1 MRLMR
6 RLLVMTL
13 ISLAGCASPPNPES
27 PPAAAT
33 APTQSTQLAAPE
45 SATDKDGKCGGFE
58 ALELGQPVRL
68 LNGRLKLRAPAGA
81 QESALSPDIMSAP
94 NAASTETRLVV
105 DIGGARLVVMTHAF
119 LATETEKLEASKLRR
134 DASLVEY
141 GPVESKQGF
150 QQLTGTYRRLAPK
163 GDTVFVATAL
173 TKLADNTLQE
183 TLFAVNDVAFKAGVG
198 GCKAMAK
205 RVLASLEIGP
215 NQLDLAERDIDI
227 EGGKYSL
234 HVPAGY
240 VYYPQPG
247 PDFTVYRLQELSAVG
262 SDAAVAG
269 AYFGHFAS
277 FRPESTAKKLPGK
290 VLGQAVTWF
299 ETQDSDGIGRETLV
313 KQGEEQIHLFL
324 GAQDAAHAE
333 ALTKALSS
341 LKRKPAKP

>member
-1 MRLMR
+1 MR
-6 RLLVMTL
+6 RLLVLTL
-13 ISLAGCASPPNPES
+13 IALAGCASLPTPES
-27 PPAAAT
+27 PSAPAAAPTESAQNT
-33 APTQSTQLAAPE
+33 APS
-45 SATDKDGKCGGFE
+45 SADTDDKCGGFE
-58 ALELGQPVRL
+58 ALELGQPVML
-68 LNGRLKLRAPAGA
+68 LNGALKLRVPAGA
-81 QESALSPDIMSAP
+81 EESARTPDIMSAP
-94 NAASTETRLVV
+94 NAASTETRLVI
-105 DIGGARLVVMTHAF
+105 DIGDARLVVMTHAF

-141 GPVESKQGF
+141 GAVESKPGF
-150 QQLTGTYRRLAPK
+150 EQLTGTYRKLAPK

-205 RVLASLEIGP
+205 RVLASLELGP
-215 NQLDLAERDIDI
+215 NQLDLSERDVEI
-227 EGGKYSL
+227 EGGEYSL

-247 PDFTVYRLQELSAVG
+247 PDFAVYRLQELSAIG
-262 SDAAVAG
+262 TNAAVAG
-269 AYFGHFAS
+269 VYFGHFAS
-277 FRPESTAKKLPGK
+277 FHPEPTAKKLPGK

-299 ETQDSDGIGRETLV
+299 ETKDGDGIGRETLV

-341 LKRKPAKP
+341 LKHRPSKP